1 MLKLNFNPFPL
12 ITTERLVL
20 RQVSSFDVNEIFFL
34 RSDEEVLRYI
44 QRKPAK
50 NIEEAIQFIQ
60 LLNTALANN
69 ESINWAITIKNNPKL
84 IGNICLWNIQ
94 PEHSRAEVGYSL
106 HTAWQGK
113 GIMHEAITAVLRYG
127 FNTMK
132 LHSIEGQVD
141 PENTPSIKLLEK
153 NGFVREAYFKENFF
167 FNGKFFDSA
176 VYSLLAPTK

>member
-60 LLNTALANN
+60 LLLMVVQVA
-69 ESINWAITIKNNPKL
+69 EPKL
-84 IGNICLWNIQ
+84 I
-94 PEHSRAEVGYSL
+94 
-106 HTAWQGK
+106 
-113 GIMHEAITAVLRYG
+113 
-127 FNTMK
+127 
-132 LHSIEGQVD
+132 
-141 PENTPSIKLLEK
+141 
-153 NGFVREAYFKENFF
+153 
-167 FNGKFFDSA
+167 
-176 VYSLLAPTK
+176 